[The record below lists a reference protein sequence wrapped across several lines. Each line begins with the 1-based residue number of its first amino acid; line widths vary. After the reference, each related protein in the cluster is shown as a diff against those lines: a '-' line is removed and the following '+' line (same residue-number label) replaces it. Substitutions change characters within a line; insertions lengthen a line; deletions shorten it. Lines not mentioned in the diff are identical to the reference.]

1 MLTDEQ
7 VENNYKEFISL
18 IEANVKREGVENLL
32 KWLNAR
38 DAKIAPASTKYHLSC
53 KGGLIQHSLN
63 VYKRLVN
70 LVNQEYGDANPYT
83 QETLVLTALLHDISK
98 INFYEIQERNAKD
111 ENGNWIK
118 VPFYAIKEENQR
130 VIFGS
135 HALNSYYMLN
145 KFVPLTYEESL
156 AILHHMGNLDMVG
169 SESNCKTIIEAY
181 RKSTLAVLLH
191 TADLLATVIDE
202 KDQ

>member
-1 MLTDEQ
+1 M
-7 VENNYKEFISL
+7 
-18 IEANVKREGVENLL
+18 
-32 KWLNAR
+32 
-38 DAKIAPASTKYHLSC
+38 
-53 KGGLIQHSLN
+53 
-63 VYKRLVN
+63 
-70 LVNQEYGDANPYT
+70 
-83 QETLVLTALLHDISK
+83 LHDISK